1 MSIAASAE
9 NTMFKKEIENV
20 KKEIEIDAPIETNK
34 TQSQSS
40 EEIESDDDMII
51 ISIRETHENEQK
63 KTEEKKTLHQKKEEK
78 IFIY

>member
-51 ISIRETHENEQK
+51 ISIRETN
-63 KTEEKKTLHQKKEEK
+63 
-78 IFIY
+78 